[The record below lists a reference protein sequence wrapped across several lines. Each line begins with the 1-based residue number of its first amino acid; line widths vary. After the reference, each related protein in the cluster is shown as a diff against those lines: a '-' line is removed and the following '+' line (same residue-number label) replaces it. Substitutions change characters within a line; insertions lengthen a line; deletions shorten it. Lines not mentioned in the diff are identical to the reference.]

1 MAEFKPNVP
10 VPSTNPV
17 VEVTIPASNPLRVG
31 RHVFRL
37 EVEDDSGNRS
47 KPDTVVVIVADQ
59 EAPTAVLVAPRSV
72 PFGQS
77 FNLSGEKSFDAGGG
91 KVVNWIFTLVEDNLK

>member
-10 VPSTNPV
+10 VTTNNPV
-17 VEVTIPASNPLRVG
+17 IEVTVPAASPLPVG
-31 RHVFRL
+31 RHTFRL

-47 KPDTVVVIVADQ
+47 KPDEVVVIVADQ
-59 EAPTAVLVAPRSV
+59 AAPAAVLAAPKTV

-77 FNLSGEKSFDAGGG
+77 FNLSGERSIDAGGG
-91 KVVNWIFTLVEDNLK
+91 KVVKWTFTLVQPLA